1 MLGHQV
7 QVAEEF
13 CALTNS
19 KGDLPQL
26 PAQCGVR
33 MCDLGESDFEGC
45 EVTELDDGSRAAVG
59 SDSDRR
65 RALGHRVP
73 ELAPLVDYPVEVPVR
88 AEELPPVRAP
98 LQLLAGGEGA
108 DRAERRADVALRL
121 LLADADQSNY
131 GTIDPYLINQTSETD
146 HRIFSE
152 ALCTVTRAPVALL
165 ELFIIRKIGK
175 PEFAKIATEFVA
187 QDTHNL
193 TARMLR
199 ARLAAYG
206 IAL

>member
-1 MLGHQV
+1 MLSIPMQFGEDPEFWPRLG
-7 QVAEEF
+7 AWLRSTRKARLLAREETWKKKEKKQRISPAARAQIAQSV
-13 CALTNS
+13 ALTS
-19 KGDLPQL
+19 LFD
-26 PAQCGVR
+26 CFWR
-33 MCDLGESDFEGC
+33 M
-45 EVTELDDGSRAAVG
+45 RIK
-59 SDSDRR
+59 
-65 RALGHRVP
+65 
-73 ELAPLVDYPVEVPVR
+73 
-88 AEELPPVRAP
+88 
-98 LQLLAGGEGA
+98 
-108 DRAERRADVALRL
+108 
-121 LLADADQSNY
+121 SNY